1 MITSSNIQPTLLT
14 NFLLS
19 RAAARVGKGTI
30 VGFTLEKDGKLVCG
44 ATLEEAIKAV
54 DKATS
59 DQVKI

>member
-1 MITSSNIQPTLLT
+1 MG
-14 NFLLS
+14 
-19 RAAARVGKGTI
+19 RGTI

-59 DQVKI
+59 DQVKT